1 MYDSPEIST
10 QVSPGYSIYSEE
22 IFSYIYYIQI
32 FPGEIMTITH
42 LKQMIEEEMKTTMI
56 KDEPLFFPKEY
67 EIEDFQIGMLIEAI
81 IDDETYKITAGEAY
95 EIINVYKLRDPNFG
109 IVKSIQFINDKGFKE
124 IKMINHTE
132 YPFDKYF
139 KIL

>member
-1 MYDSPEIST
+1 MKTTD
-10 QVSPGYSIYSEE
+10 
-22 IFSYIYYIQI
+22 
-32 FPGEIMTITH
+32 
-42 LKQMIEEEMKTTMI
+42 LKQMIKEEMKTTMI
-56 KDEPLFFPKEY
+56 KDDPLFFPKGY
-67 EIEDFQIGMLIEAI
+67 EIEDFQIGMVIEAI

-95 EIINVYKLRDPNFG
+95 EIINVYEIKDSDIG

-139 KIL
+139 KILWYGYPIYINIGKTNENYN